1 MVVRIVGKLTEVG
14 KDAVVIDRDGLAYEV
29 HVPACILSQLA
40 ERIGE
45 NVTFHTI
52 EYYEGTAVGGNL
64 TPRLV
69 GFLDPADRTFF
80 TEFTKVKGIGVRKAL
95 RALVQPA
102 AWIADAIESGDT
114 RRLSSLPE
122 LGKRTAEQ
130 VIATLKG
137 KLTEFVVATTLAA
150 GLAGKSVASAPTS
163 DMNDAQREAVE
174 ILLQLG
180 ERRNDAIEKVRRATD
195 GVEIN
200 DAGKIVEAVYKLKS
214 GAI

>member
-1 MVVRIVGKLTEVG
+1 MIVRIVGKLTEVG
-14 KDAVVIDRDGLAYEV
+14 SDAVVIDRDGLAYEI
-29 HVPACILSQLA
+29 HVPACILQQLTD
-40 ERIGE
+40 RIGE

-102 AWIADAIESGDT
+102 AWIAEAIESGDA
-114 RRLSSLPE
+114 RRLASLPE

-137 KLTEFVVATTLAA
+137 KLTDFVVAATLAT
-150 GLAGKSVASAPTS
+150 GLAGKSATAPASDLTA
-163 DMNDAQREAVE
+163 AQREALE

-180 ERRNDAIEKVRRATD
+180 ERRNEAIEKIRRATD
-195 GVEIN
+195 GVELD
-200 DAGKIVEAVYKLKS
+200 DAGKIVEAIYRLK
-214 GAI
+214 